1 MTSSAHQALIHPT
14 RSAPPV
20 GPALPSPAA
29 TIVPGSVV
37 FGDDLWD
44 LSPLCPRPTTR
55 WIRLNFKRCPAR
67 LREDIKHFFYLLLT
81 VDTPLEQLDRPASA
95 RRRLTPSTLKTLFED
110 LNPFFSWL
118 DTRGTPRLADLT
130 DEDLHEYAAHVAS
143 APIGQ
148 NPKTRRLF
156 ALSRLWLM
164 APYLRPSGR
173 LRQPFWERDGMEQVV
188 GKSEWTAEN
197 KSTPIHPVTMS
208 ALVVWCLR
216 IVEEGPQLV
225 PFLRIAAATHL
236 HERRSAATD
245 NLAEAS
251 TMPWCGAID
260 ATGPNQLRR
269 VLTTACLVT
278 VAYLTGM
285 RADEV
290 LGLRRGCCTPM
301 TDRAEGGCGYEIR
314 GRTYKSAVAE
324 GRAIPAGIERTVPWK
339 AIKPVADAIDIMES
353 LHDADLLFSA
363 TLFKARPGETTLDP
377 GAPPSNRV
385 RESIEH
391 LTAWCNQRSHALGRP
406 GDVIPPDPD
415 GNISLRRLR
424 RTLAWFIY
432 RRPRGRVALGIQ
444 YGHLHA
450 ATTDGYGGR
459 VSAGLRDLFPM
470 EEAFAISDSLHATA
484 EHLDTNPTVSGPA
497 AQRYRAAAA
506 EHRERYEGMTL
517 TAKQA
522 AALMGN
528 PNMRVY
534 DAAGQTLACCFDARK
549 ALCRKQ
555 ISAGAATAATP
566 DLTACDDKC
575 ANIARTDQHID
586 AVQADLDALRAELD
600 APLTPIPLRHRI
612 QHQIARRE
620 AIVTA
625 HHDASGGQA

>member
-1 MTSSAHQALIHPT
+1 MTSSAHQGLIQPT

-20 GPALPSPAA
+20 APALPSPTA

-37 FGDDLWD
+37 FGSDVWD

-55 WIRLNFKRCPAR
+55 WIRLNFVRCPEP

-110 LNPFFSWL
+110 LTPFLTWL
-118 DTRGTPRLADLT
+118 DTRGTPRLADLV
-130 DEDLHEYAAHVAS
+130 DEDLNEYAAHVAA

-156 ALSRLWLM
+156 AVSRLWLM
-164 APYLRPSGR
+164 APYLRPNGR

-197 KSTPIHPVTMS
+197 KSVPIHPVTMS
-208 ALVVWCLR
+208 ALLVWCLR
-216 IVEEGPQLV
+216 IVEDGPTLV
-225 PFLRIAAATHL
+225 PFLRIAVTTHA
-236 HERRSAATD
+236 HERQS
-245 NLAEAS
+245 AS
-251 TMPWCGAID
+251 TDDPAEPATTPWCGQID
-260 ATGPNQLRR
+260 PGRPDQLRR
-269 VLTTACLVT
+269 VLSTACLIT

-301 TDRAEGGCGYEIR
+301 TNRGEGSGGYEIR

-324 GRAIPAGIERTVPWK
+324 GRAIPAGIERTAPWK
-339 AIKPVADAIDIMES
+339 AIKPAADAIAIMES
-353 LHDADLLFSA
+353 LHGADLLFSA
-363 TLFKARPGETTLDP
+363 TLFKARSGDATLDP

-391 LTAWCNQRSHALGRP
+391 LAAWCNQRSHALGRP

-424 RTLAWFIY
+424 RPLAWFIY

-470 EEAFAISDSLHATA
+470 EEAFAISDSLHAAA

-506 EHRERYEGMTL
+506 AHRDRYEGMSL

-522 AALMGN
+522 AALLGN

-534 DAAGQTLACCFDARK
+534 DAAGQTLACCFDSRK
-549 ALCRKQ
+549 ALCRTQ
-555 ISAGAATAATP
+555 ISSGAPTAATP

-586 AVQADLDALRAELD
+586 AVQVDIDALRAELET
-600 APLTPIPLRHRI
+600 PLTPIPLRHRV
-612 QHQIARRE
+612 QHQISRRE

-625 HHDASGGQA
+625 HHAAGAGQA